1 MSSFANKHV
10 LITGGGGGLGLLI
23 GIQALKAQASKLI
36 VWDVDQDRLDNI
48 KHKSPQYRNR
58 ILTFRTDISDP
69 SQIYRTAKQVLNKIS
84 HIDILINNAGIVT
97 GKRFTEHSV
106 DEIEQTISVNQ
117 LGMMHT
123 TRAFLPLMIERQT
136 GHIVNIASA
145 AGLMANPGMAVYSSS
160 KWGSIGWSESLRLE
174 MAQDQTGV
182 RVTTVEPS
190 YINTGLFKGVS
201 PPLLTPMLEAENI
214 ADRIIEAVRKNKIH
228 LRAPFM
234 VKLLPFLKGI
244 LPTKI
249 FDFIAG
255 RLFRVYHSMDTFEGR
270 NPNDK

>member
-97 GKRFTEHSV
+97 GKRFAEHSV

-145 AGLMANPGMAVYSSS
+145 AGLMANPGMAVYASS